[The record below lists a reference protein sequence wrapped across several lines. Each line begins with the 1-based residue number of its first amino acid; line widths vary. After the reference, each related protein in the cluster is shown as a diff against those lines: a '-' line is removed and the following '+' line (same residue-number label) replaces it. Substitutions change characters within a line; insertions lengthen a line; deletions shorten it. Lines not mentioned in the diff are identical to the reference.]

1 MTPRTHSHPLKQ
13 LFHHNVI
20 IPGEFWSF
28 WFFFRGSAIAKI
40 LGKNVQGSDIFE
52 EKILMYMYEENV
64 NGRKLTEIVNTEH
77 ENVKYLPG
85 VKIPENVV
93 SLNRLLIYS
102 HKILYSLQE
111 NRMFTVWFLIANK
124 NGID

>member
-1 MTPRTHSHPLKQ
+1 MKSE
-13 LFHHNVI
+13 VAVSI
-20 IPGEFWSF
+20 
-28 WFFFRGSAIAKI
+28 FFFRGSAIAKI